1 MSFREKSYG
10 VVLVANLVIYGVYFA
25 QTFRE
30 VSEASP
36 QLDTGRLLA
45 TILALIAV
53 TIAGNI
59 IIAILAPRD
68 ASAPADERD
77 RLIGMRGD
85 QIAGYVA
92 SMGGG
97 IGLLLAIMG
106 FEVFWIANAVL
117 AGLVVAE
124 IVRSVVGIAG
134 YRMGV

>member
-10 VVLVANLVIYGVYFA
+10 VVLAANLVIYGIYFA
-25 QTFRE
+25 QTFAQLG
-30 VSEASP
+30 EASP
-36 QLDTGRLLA
+36 QLDTGRLLT

-59 IIAILAPRD
+59 IISILAPKD
-68 ASAPADERD
+68 AKAPVDERD

-92 SMGGG
+92 SAGGG
-97 IGLLLAIMG
+97 FALLLAIQDYS
-106 FEVFWIANAVL
+106 VFWIANAIL
-117 AGLVVAE
+117 AGLVISE
-124 IVRSVVGIAG
+124 IVRSVMGIAG